1 MKKYTSRRSK
11 TLIQVAA
18 ILMLSFIAGGGV
30 YTIVDKPPFMVLHP
44 YTRRPT
50 TVHYKP
56 GEQTLAE
63 TFASTFFNACTISG
77 LIVSYNSTKI
87 GGNPTRANAQLFIGM
102 ALTSIGLGGSY
113 YLLHLKRLSIL
124 LARQAVG

>member
-18 ILMLSFIAGGGV
+18 ILMISFLAGGGV
-30 YTIVDKPPFMVLHP
+30 YTIVDRPPFMVLHP
-44 YTRRPT
+44 YTGRPT

-77 LIVSYNSTKI
+77 LIISYNSAKI
-87 GGNPTRANAQLFIGM
+87 IGNPSRANVQLVIGV

-113 YLLHLKRLSIL
+113 YLLHLKRISIL
-124 LARQAVG
+124 LAKQAVR